1 MPNSHAMEVEQKVRE
16 RLPSPERRKQGP
28 YAVFECFQ
36 SIPCNPCYTACKFGA
51 VKPLT
56 DINDLPE
63 VYYDKCTGCGLC
75 MTACPGLAVF
85 VIDETYSEDKTVVR
99 IPYEFLPLPQVG
111 DTVDAVDRDGQV
123 VGKAQVVKVQKFPNK
138 TSIVSLAVDNSL
150 AQTVRGMKLA
160 VTEGNGAFSAPRCK
174 GCGES
179 IVCRCEDISMEELLK
194 TIGDGNLTLNEVKLA
209 TRASMGPCQG
219 KTCISLIM
227 KELSTAAGKPVEEL
241 GGPRYRVPVK
251 PVTIGAIRGDRSK

>member
-75 MTACPGLAVF
+75 G
-85 VIDETYSEDKTVVR
+85 R
-99 IPYEFLPLPQVG
+99 ICSV
-111 DTVDAVDRDGQV
+111 
-123 VGKAQVVKVQKFPNK
+123 
-138 TSIVSLAVDNSL
+138 
-150 AQTVRGMKLA
+150 
-160 VTEGNGAFSAPRCK
+160 
-174 GCGES
+174 
-179 IVCRCEDISMEELLK
+179 
-194 TIGDGNLTLNEVKLA
+194 
-209 TRASMGPCQG
+209 
-219 KTCISLIM
+219 
-227 KELSTAAGKPVEEL
+227 
-241 GGPRYRVPVK
+241 
-251 PVTIGAIRGDRSK
+251 GAIEEEVR